1 MYVNRTVLFVANRGY
16 ALLSSRRELIKRFLA
31 DGWRVVLATAH
42 DEESHVLVDLGASLE
57 PLTFNRGGVSLVAD
71 WRAYRRL
78 RQIIRKWKPSLV
90 QLFHAKPVIMGTM
103 LARGELGQSV
113 KIVNT
118 ITGLGHAFVQGGI
131 VTQIASAGYRMALPR
146 ADITIFQN
154 RDDRALFLR
163 KRWLR
168 ETNAK
173 LIAGSGVPLDR
184 FAYVNRAGHDP
195 ERPVVVML
203 GRLLN
208 QKGIPEFERIARQV
222 RKNIPQARFCL
233 AGEEEPHHPDSVNM
247 DWLSK
252 VPDVEYLG
260 RLSDVVPLLEMA
272 DLLLFPSYY
281 REGVPRVVMEAAAT
295 GLATVAFDVPG
306 VREAVR
312 DSETGYLIP
321 DRDVEAMTA
330 RVLELLRD
338 HSLRHELGRRANMLA
353 KTAFDIQAIQE
364 AYLEVYRSLGF
375 NI

>member
-1 MYVNRTVLFVANRGY
+1 MYENKTVLFAANRGY
-16 ALLSSRRELIKRFLA
+16 ALLSSRRELINRFLA
-31 DGWRVVLATAH
+31 DGWQVVLATAN
-42 DEESHVLVDLGASLE
+42 DEDSRVLEDLGASLE
-57 PLTFNRGGVSLVAD
+57 PMTFNRGGVSPLAD
-71 WRAYRRL
+71 WCAYRRF
-78 RQIIRKWKPSLV
+78 RQIIRKWTPSLV
-90 QLFHAKPVIMGTM
+90 QLFHAKPVIMGTVI
-103 LARGELGQSV
+103 ARGELGQSV

-118 ITGLGHAFVQGGI
+118 ITGLGHAFVKGGL

-154 RDDRALFLR
+154 RDDRAMFL
-163 KRWLR
+163 KNHWLPDASA
-168 ETNAK
+168 E

-184 FAYVNRAGHDP
+184 FTYINRIDHDP

-208 QKGIPEFERIARQV
+208 QKGIPEFERIARRV
-222 RKNIPQARFCL
+222 RKEIPQARFCL
-233 AGEEEPHHPDSVNM
+233 AGEEEPNHPDSVSM

-252 VPDVEYLG
+252 ASDVEYLG
-260 RLSDVVPLLEMA
+260 RLSDVVPLLEKA

-312 DSETGYLIP
+312 NGETGYLVP
-321 DRDVEAMTA
+321 ERDVEAMTV

-338 HSLRHELGRRANMLA
+338 HSRRLKMGRRANELA
-353 KTAFDIQAIQE
+353 RSAFDIHAVQE
-364 AYLEVYRSLGF
+364 AYLGVYRSLG
-375 NI
+375 IYI